1 MDSLLDF
8 LVGLSDVWLYIA
20 IFFIAYIENVFP
32 PSPSDVIV
40 LFAGSLVGIGR
51 LDFLPVVTAAILG
64 STIGFMS
71 MYAIGHWFGDRIVE
85 TGKLKFIPVNQVQKV
100 ERWFRRYGYWVVV
113 ANRFLSGTRAVV
125 SFFAG
130 LSEMNFTAT
139 TILSFASA
147 AVWNLI
153 LVSCGNELGRNW
165 HVIGR
170 FITTYSQVIIITT
183 LLVAAISLIR
193 FWVRRHNNR
202 KAST

>member
-40 LFAGSLVGIGR
+40 LFAGSLVGMGR

-64 STIGFMS
+64 STTGFMS
-71 MYAIGHWFGDRIVE
+71 MYAIGHWFGDTIVE
-85 TGKLKFIPVNQVQKV
+85 AGKLKFIPLDQVQKV

-130 LSEMNFTAT
+130 LSKMNFMVT

-153 LVSCGNELGRNW
+153 LVSGGNELGRNW

-170 FITTYSQVIIITT
+170 FISTYSQVIIITT
-183 LLVAAISLIR
+183 LLLAAIWLIR